1 MIPTAAEPKPPRPQA
16 SWPLLLLACLS
27 IIPGAGFV
35 CGSLAVTWGLLADLP
50 RAKLAIV
57 IGATGALLQ
66 LGVFVAILATKGPE
80 SFQMGGLLSYAT
92 RQDLRTVV
100 EALEAY
106 REDKAAYPEAL
117 EELEDGSLRV
127 NVMDMSAGFSTKPE
141 PYQYQ
146 RSADG
151 EHYDLFA
158 VGPDGEPETEDDI
171 RPVLPERLR
180 ARAGYRPRKD

>member
-1 MIPTAAEPKPPRPQA
+1 MIPTAAEAKPPRPQA

-50 RAKLAIV
+50 RAKLAIA

-66 LGVFVAILATKGPE
+66 LGVFVAIIATKGPE
-80 SFQMGGLLSYAT
+80 AFQMGGLLSYAT

-127 NVMDMSAGFSTKPE
+127 NVMDMSAGFSTRPE